1 MKRLIGFLAQVEA
14 QVELEVV
21 ECDCG
26 YHMGIDATYLD
37 QVGDFATFCPS
48 CGAII
53 NTAELCP
60 EDTEDIIG
68 WQPQDYE
75 GVDFPSFGYY
85 ASLECAI
92 RDFPQVHIWLAVR
105 EGEIEKPTQLD
116 N

>member
-14 QVELEVV
+14 QVELEIV

-48 CGAII
+48 CRTVI

-68 WQPQDYE
+68 WQPSSEDFCHIPS
-75 GVDFPSFGYY
+75 VLDFPSFG
-85 ASLECAI
+85 
-92 RDFPQVHIWLAVR
+92 
-105 EGEIEKPTQLD
+105 
-116 N
+116 